1 MIFKAKVNYLILG
14 FLFFTI
20 PLIFGQ
26 DQKIADSLAIIYKEN
41 QLTGTAKLEL
51 LEALAFN
58 EMRDSQLALQYAEES
73 IALSTLKEGNEK
85 YLISAYITM
94 GSILRK
100 QGKLEG
106 ALTILLKAAE
116 IAVITQSISQENSI
130 NITIADIY
138 AGMGNYGNAE
148 LYYDKAIHLLRKNI
162 NSAEDPANSIR
173 DSIKLGSALLNQGDT
188 YFNNKKYDAALRNF
202 EEAGPI
208 FKKTKFLQGTA
219 YNVGNI
225 GMVYAEQGKDSLAEA
240 NMNQAIQ
247 ILEDVQDYY
256 PISVY
261 LTYISDIYFRK
272 NNWKTAVGYAQ
283 KSLDLAKKY
292 NLREQISAAY
302 LKLSNLEE
310 HAGNFKAANSNYKNH
325 ILYRDSIQNLDVIQ
339 KMADLR
345 TNYEVAQNQK
355 QMDIEVAQK
364 QIEVDLL
371 NQQKRSQK
379 IINFVTIVA
388 LLMACIVAFGLFRRN
403 KYIHKTN
410 KIIEAEKNRSDQ
422 LLLNILPA
430 DTAEELKRNGKVRA
444 KKFKATTVLFTD
456 FEGFTHYAEHLSP
469 EKLVESV
476 DYYFSKFD
484 EIIEKYGIEKI
495 KTVGDAYMCAV
506 GLHGQKENEAIN
518 IILAAIEM
526 IDFVEKS
533 KKNNTDN
540 LTRFDIRI
548 GLNSG
553 PVVAGVVGT
562 KKFAYDIWGD
572 TVNIASRMESNS
584 QIGKINVTENTY
596 KLIKNTF
603 DCHYRGEI
611 DVKNKGMMKMYFVDQ
626 LKTNITPNQLFS
638 CN

>member
-339 KMADLR
+339 KIADLR

>member
-1 MIFKAKVNYLILG
+1 MICEQKTYLLWICILCL
-14 FLFFTI
+14 FLQ
-20 PLIFGQ
+20 PIFGQ
-26 DQKIADSLAIIYKEN
+26 DQQLADSLAVIYKSN
-41 QLTGTAKLEL
+41 QLQGSAKLEL
-51 LEALAFN
+51 LKDLAYNESKDFQLAVQYADELIEISQQKENDTSLATGFLYKGTAHRQLGNLEEALDAFFI
-58 EMRDSQLALQYAEES
+58 YAQITEK
-73 IALSTLKEGNEK
+73 LKDTVGQS
-85 YLISAYITM
+85 SA
-94 GSILRK
+94 
-100 QGKLEG
+100 
-106 ALTILLKAAE
+106 
-116 IAVITQSISQENSI
+116 
-130 NITIADIY
+130 NICIADVYSI
-138 AGMGNYGNAE
+138 MGNYVNAE
-148 LYYDKAIHLLRKNI
+148 KYYQKAILSFRQTN
-162 NSAEDPANSIR
+162 
-173 DSIKLGSALLNQGDT
+173 DSIGLASALLNSGDA
-188 YFNNKKYDAALRNF
+188 YFNHKKYDAALQNF

-208 FKKTKFLQGTA
+208 FEKKGHLAGTA
-219 YNVGNI
+219 YTLGNT
-225 GMVYAEQGKDSLAEA
+225 GMVFAEQGKDSLAEV
-240 NMNQAIQ
+240 NINQAIQ
-247 ILEDVQDYY
+247 TLEVLQDYY
-256 PISVY
+256 PITVY
-261 LTYISDIYFRK
+261 LTFMSDIYLRK
-272 NNWKTAVGYAQ
+272 NNWKAALAYSK
-283 KSLDLAKKY
+283 KSLSLAKQYHLKKEISDA
-292 NLREQISAAY
+292 NLQ
-302 LKLSNLEE
+302 LSNLYEQV
-310 HAGNFKAANSNYKNH
+310 GDYKSSNKYYKDY
-325 ILYRDSIQNLDVIQ
+325 IVFRDSIMNVDAVK

-345 TNYEVAQNQK
+345 TNYEITQK
-355 QMDIEVAQK
+355 QIENDLKISKK

-403 KYIHKTN
+403 KYIQQTN

-518 IILAAIEM
+518 IILAALEM

-596 KLIKNTF
+596 NLIKNTF

-626 LKTNITPNQLFS
+626 LKSNITHNQLFS

>member
-1 MIFKAKVNYLILG
+1 MICEQKTYLLWICILCL
-14 FLFFTI
+14 FLQ
-20 PLIFGQ
+20 PIFGQ
-26 DQKIADSLAIIYKEN
+26 DQKLADSLAVIYKSN
-41 QLTGTAKLEL
+41 QLQGSAKLEL
-51 LEALAFN
+51 LKDLAYNESKDFQLAVQYADELIEISQQKENDTSLATGFLYKGTAHRQLGNLEEALDAFFI
-58 EMRDSQLALQYAEES
+58 YAQITEK
-73 IALSTLKEGNEK
+73 LKDTVGQS
-85 YLISAYITM
+85 SA
-94 GSILRK
+94 
-100 QGKLEG
+100 
-106 ALTILLKAAE
+106 
-116 IAVITQSISQENSI
+116 
-130 NITIADIY
+130 NICIADVYSI
-138 AGMGNYGNAE
+138 MGNYVNAE
-148 LYYDKAIHLLRKNI
+148 KYYQKAILSFRQTN
-162 NSAEDPANSIR
+162 
-173 DSIKLGSALLNQGDT
+173 DSIGLASALLNSGDA
-188 YFNNKKYDAALRNF
+188 YFNHKKYDAALQNF

-208 FKKTKFLQGTA
+208 FEKKGHLAGTA
-219 YNVGNI
+219 YTLGNT
-225 GMVYAEQGKDSLAEA
+225 GMVFAEQGKDSLAEV
-240 NMNQAIQ
+240 NINQAIQ
-247 ILEDVQDYY
+247 TLEVLQDYY
-256 PISVY
+256 PITVY
-261 LTYISDIYFRK
+261 LTFMSDIYLRK
-272 NNWKTAVGYAQ
+272 NNWKAALAYSK
-283 KSLDLAKKY
+283 KSLSLAKQYHLKKEISDA
-292 NLREQISAAY
+292 NLQ
-302 LKLSNLEE
+302 LSNLYEQV
-310 HAGNFKAANSNYKNH
+310 GDYKSSNKYYKDY
-325 ILYRDSIQNLDVIQ
+325 IVFRDSIMNVDAVK

-345 TNYEVAQNQK
+345 TNYEITQK
-355 QMDIEVAQK
+355 QIENDLKISKK

-403 KYIHKTN
+403 KYIQQTN

-518 IILAAIEM
+518 IILAALEM

-596 KLIKNTF
+596 NLIKNTF

-626 LKTNITPNQLFS
+626 LKSNITHNQLFS